1 MFREQTKGEDK
12 AMGKFGV
19 GQSIRRVEDQRF
31 LTGTGRYTDDI
42 SVPGQVFLYVLRSTH
57 AHADIVTLDVSP
69 AKKAPGVI
77 GVLTAADLG
86 ALNVGSIPVEFIP
99 PDRDGNMPKPP
110 VRPVL
115 AEGRVRY
122 VGEPVAAI
130 IAETLAQA
138 KDAAELI
145 EVDYKDIAPVSKPAE
160 AVKTG
165 APVLHAEAPGNV
177 LVHWHMGDKAQ
188 TDDAFAKA
196 EKVISIDV
204 INHRMVPTA
213 LEPRGAIAQYDPAT
227 ERYTLTQGCQNTHK
241 LKEWAAKTLQI
252 DQQKI
257 RVLCDDVGGGFGM
270 RYFFFNEPALC
281 MIASKVFAKPVKWTA
296 DRSESFLADGHG
308 RDQVNHAELAVDKDG
323 TFRAI
328 RVSSLA
334 NLGAYLSQFGA
345 MVPTVAGCGMLG
357 GAYRIGAACVD
368 VKIVFTNTA
377 PVDAYR
383 GAGRPEAAYLV
394 ERLVEKAAR
403 ELGMSSV
410 ELRRKNLI
418 RADEFPY
425 KTALGPVY
433 DSGRYEELMN
443 AALKRAD
450 AAGFEARRAEAKK
463 HGKLRGLGVSYYVE
477 ACSGGNHETPKMFF
491 DKDGR
496 LTILIG
502 TQSTGQGHET
512 VYGTVAA
519 EAFGIPLDQIT
530 VKQGDT
536 DLIPTGFGTGGSRS
550 VPIGG
555 SAVMKVSL
563 TMIEQGKAIA
573 ADLLEA
579 SAVDI
584 EYENGAYKIA
594 GTDRS
599 ISLREVIAASF
610 DDSKRPE
617 GKEPGL
623 CESERYKPEGNTFPN
638 GCHVCEI
645 DIDEETGIISFVK
658 YTIQDD
664 LGYAMNPLLM
674 EGQIIGGAVQG
685 LGQALFEEAVY
696 DDAGQL
702 VTGSFMDY
710 TMPRADTS
718 PAMDFAYT
726 EVPTTRNALGIK
738 GAGEAGTIGAT
749 PAVANAVADALSAIG
764 VGHLDMPFT
773 PLKVWQAIQSAKSRA
788 A

>member
-1 MFREQTKGEDK
+1 
-12 AMGKFGV
+12 MGKFGV

-31 LTGTGRYTDDI
+31 LTGKGRYTDDI
-42 SVPGQVFLYVLRSTH
+42 SVPGQTYLYILRSTH
-57 AHADIVTLDVSP
+57 AHADISALDVSQ
-69 AKKAPGVI
+69 AKKAPGVVGI
-77 GVLTAADLG
+77 LIAADLNAMKIG
-86 ALNVGSIPVEFIP
+86 PIPVDIVP
-99 PDRDGNMPKPP
+99 PDQDGNTPKPP
-110 VRPVL
+110 TRPVL
-115 AEGRVRY
+115 AENRVRY

-130 IAETLAQA
+130 IAETISQA

-145 EVDYKDIAPVSKPAE
+145 EVEYNDLVPVSLPAE
-160 AVKTG
+160 AVKNG
-165 APVLHAEAPGNV
+165 APVLHPEAPGNV
-177 LVHWHMGDKAQ
+177 LVHWHLGDK
-188 TDDAFAKA
+188 TKTEKVFEKA
-196 EKVISIDV
+196 EKIVSINL
-204 INHRMVPTA
+204 INQRIVPTA
-213 LEPRGAIAQYDPAT
+213 IEPRSAIAQYDPTT
-227 ERYTLTQGCQNTHK
+227 ERFTLTQGCQNTHK
-241 LKEWAAKTLQI
+241 LKGWAAQTLGVQE
-252 DQQKI
+252 QKI

-281 MIASKVFAKPVKWTA
+281 LVASKAFGKLVKWTA

-308 RDQVNHAELAVDKDG
+308 RDQVNKAELAMDKDG
-323 TFRAI
+323 TFRGI
-328 RVSSLA
+328 RVSSLG
-334 NLGAYLSQFGA
+334 NVGAYLSQFGA
-345 MVPTVAGCGMLG
+345 FVPTMAGCGMLG
-357 GAYRIGAACVD
+357 GAYRIGVASVD

-394 ERLVEKAAR
+394 ERLVEKAAH
-403 ELGMSSV
+403 ELGMPSI

-425 KTALGPVY
+425 QTALGPVY
-433 DSGRYEELMN
+433 DSGRYEELMD

-463 HGKLRGLGVSYYVE
+463 HGKLRGLGISYYVE
-477 ACSGGNHETPKMFF
+477 ACSGGNHEKPKMFF
-491 DKDGR
+491 DKNQK
-496 LTILIG
+496 LHILIG

-512 VYGTVAA
+512 IFGTVAA
-519 EAFGIPLDQIT
+519 EAFGIPLERINVIT
-530 VKQGDT
+530 GDT

-563 TMIEQGKAIA
+563 AMIEQGKVIA

-579 SAVDI
+579 SAVDL
-584 EYENGAYKIA
+584 EYESGEYKIA

-599 ISLREVIAASF
+599 ISLADVISTSF
-610 DDSKRPE
+610 DDKKRPE

-638 GCHVCEI
+638 GCHICEV
-645 DIDEETGIISFVK
+645 DVDESTGVISFVN

-664 LGYAMNPLLM
+664 LGNAMNPLLM
-674 EGQIIGGAVQG
+674 EGQIIGGAIQG

-696 DDAGQL
+696 DEAGQL
-702 VTGSFMDY
+702 ITGSFMDY
-710 TMPRADTS
+710 TMPRADNS
-718 PAMDFAYT
+718 PSIDFNYT

-749 PAVANAVADALSAIG
+749 PAVANAVADALSIINADHI
-764 VGHLDMPFT
+764 DMPFT
-773 PLKVWQAIQSAKSRA
+773 PLKVWQAIQSAKNHA
-788 A
+788 LP

>member
-1 MFREQTKGEDK
+1 
-12 AMGKFGV
+12 MGKFGV

-31 LTGTGRYTDDI
+31 LTGHGRYTDDI
-42 SVPGQVFLYVLRSTH
+42 TVPGQAYLYVLRSPH
-57 AHADIVTLDVSP
+57 AHADIKSLETSD
-69 AKKAPGVI
+69 AKNAPGVI
-77 GVLTAADLG
+77 GVLTASDL
-86 ALNVGSIPVEFIP
+86 AAMDIKSIPVEFIP
-99 PDRDGNMPKPP
+99 PDEDGNVASPP
-110 VRPVL
+110 TRPVL
-115 AEGRVRY
+115 ASGRVRY

-130 IAETLAQA
+130 VADTLAQA
-138 KDAAELI
+138 KDAAEMVD
-145 EVDYKDIAPVSKPAE
+145 VDYADLAPVSLPAE
-160 AVKTG
+160 AVKSE
-165 APVLHAEAPGNV
+165 APEIHPEAPGNTF
-177 LVHWHMGDKAQ
+177 VHWHMGDKAK
-188 TDDAFAKA
+188 TEDAFAQA
-196 EKVISIDV
+196 DKVVSIDL
-204 INHRMVPTA
+204 INSRLVPTA
-213 LEPRGAIAQYDPAT
+213 LEPRGAIAQYDAAT

-241 LKEWAAKTLQI
+241 LKEWAAKTLNI
-252 DQQKI
+252 EPQQL

-281 MIASKVFAKPVKWTA
+281 LIASKIFSKPIKWTA

-308 RDQVNHAELAVDKDG
+308 RDHVSHAELAMDNDG

-328 RVSSLA
+328 RVSTIA

-345 MVPTVAGCGMLG
+345 MIPTMAGSGMLC

-403 ELGMSSV
+403 ELDVSSV

-425 KTALGPVY
+425 RTALGPKY
-433 DSGRYEELMN
+433 DSGRYEELMD

-450 AAGFEARRAEAKK
+450 IVGLEKRKADARKQ
-463 HGKLRGLGVSYYVE
+463 GMLRGLGISYYVE

-496 LTILIG
+496 LQILIG

-519 EAFGIPLDQIT
+519 EAFGIPLEQIT

-555 SAVMKVSL
+555 SAVMQVSL
-563 TMIEQGKAIA
+563 KMIEQGKAIA
-573 ADLLEA
+573 ANLLEA
-579 SAVDI
+579 SAADL
-584 EYENGAYKIA
+584 EYQDGAYTIA
-594 GTDRS
+594 GTDRN
-599 ISLREVIAASF
+599 IALKEVIAASF
-610 DDSKRPE
+610 DDNQRPE

-638 GCHVCEI
+638 GCHVCEL
-645 DIDEETGIISFVK
+645 DIDEATGAISFVN
-658 YTIQDD
+658 YTVQDD

-674 EGQIIGGAVQG
+674 EGQIVGGAIQG

-696 DDAGQL
+696 DDTGQL
-702 VTGSFMDY
+702 VSGSFMDY
-710 TMPRADTS
+710 TMPRADSS
-718 PAMDFAYT
+718 PAIDFAYT
-726 EVPTTRNALGIK
+726 EVPTDRNALGLK

-749 PAVANAVADALSAIG
+749 PAVVNAVIDALRA
-764 VGHLDMPFT
+764 VGADQHLDMPFT

>member
-1 MFREQTKGEDK
+1 
-12 AMGKFGV
+12 MGKFGV

-31 LTGTGRYTDDI
+31 LTGEGRYTDDI
-42 SVPGQVFLYVLRSTH
+42 SAPDQVYLYVLRSPH
-57 AHADIVTLDVSP
+57 AHADIKSLDTSQ
-69 AKKAPGVI
+69 AKNAPGII
-77 GVLTAADLG
+77 GILTAADLTAMG
-86 ALNVGSIPVEFIP
+86 VGSIPVDIVP
-99 PDRDGNMPKPP
+99 PDENGNVPAPP
-110 VRPVL
+110 LRPVL
-115 AEGRVRY
+115 AGDRVRY
-122 VGEPVAAI
+122 VGEPVAAVV
-130 IAETLAQA
+130 ASTLAQA

-145 EVDYKDIAPVSKPAE
+145 EVEYDDLAPVSRPAE
-160 AVKTG
+160 AVKNE
-165 APVLHAEAPGNV
+165 APEIHSEAPGNV
-177 LVHWHMGDKAQ
+177 LVHWHLGDK
-188 TDDAFAKA
+188 TKTEDAFAKA
-196 EKVISIDV
+196 DKVVSIDL

-227 ERYTLTQGCQNTHK
+227 NRYTLTQGCQNTHK
-241 LKEWAAKTLQI
+241 LKEWAAKTLCIEPQQI
-252 DQQKI
+252 RI
-257 RVLCDDVGGGFGM
+257 LCDDVGGGFGM

-281 MIASKVFAKPVKWTA
+281 LAASKAFSKPIKWTA

-328 RVSSLA
+328 RVSSLG

-345 MVPTVAGCGMLG
+345 MIPTMAGCGMLC
-357 GAYRIGAACVD
+357 GAYRMEAACVD

-403 ELGMSSV
+403 ELRISSI

-418 RADEFPY
+418 RAEDFPY
-425 KTALGPVY
+425 RTPLGPKY
-433 DSGRYEELMN
+433 DSGRYEELMD

-450 AAGFEARRAEAKK
+450 VAGFEKRRAEARKQ
-463 HGKLRGLGVSYYVE
+463 GMLRGLGVSYYVE
-477 ACSGGNHETPKMFF
+477 ACSGGNHETPKMYF
-491 DKDGR
+491 DKAGR
-496 LTILIG
+496 LHILIG

-512 VYGTVAA
+512 VFGTVAA
-519 EAFGIPLDQIT
+519 EAFGISLDQIT
-530 VKQGDT
+530 VTTGDT

-555 SAVMKVSL
+555 SAVMQVSL
-563 TMIEQGKAIA
+563 KMIEQGKTIA
-573 ADLLEA
+573 ADMLEA

-584 EYENGAYKIA
+584 EYENGTYKIA
-594 GTDRS
+594 GTDRG
-599 ISLREVIAASF
+599 IGLKEVIAASF
-610 DDSKRPE
+610 EDGRRPE

-623 CESERYKPEGNTFPN
+623 CESERYTPEGNTFPN
-638 GCHVCEI
+638 GCHVCEL
-645 DIDEETGIISFVK
+645 DVDEATGAISFVN

-674 EGQIIGGAVQG
+674 EGQIVGGAIQG

-710 TMPRADTS
+710 TMPRADSS
-718 PAMDFAYT
+718 PVIDFSYT
-726 EVPTTRNALGIK
+726 EVPTSRNALGIK

-749 PAVANAVADALSAIG
+749 PAVANAVVDALSAIG
-764 VGHLDMPFT
+764 ASHLDMPFT

>member
-1 MFREQTKGEDK
+1 
-12 AMGKFGV
+12 MGKFGV

-31 LTGTGRYTDDI
+31 LTGKGRYTDDI
-42 SVPGQVFLYVLRSTH
+42 SVPEQVYLYVLRSPH
-57 AHADIVTLDVSP
+57 AHADIKSFETSR
-69 AKKAPGVI
+69 AKKAPGVVGI
-77 GVLTAADLG
+77 LTASDL
-86 ALNVGSIPVEFIP
+86 AAMNVGSIPADFIP
-99 PDRDGNMPKPP
+99 PDEDGNVPAPP

-115 AEGRVRY
+115 ASKRIRF
-122 VGEPVAAI
+122 VGEPVAAVV
-130 IAETLAQA
+130 ALTLAQA

-145 EVDYKDIAPVSKPAE
+145 EIEYDDLAPVSRPAE
-160 AVKTG
+160 AVKNG
-165 APVLHAEAPGNV
+165 APEIHPEAPGNV
-177 LVHWHMGDKAQ
+177 LVHWHLGDKAK
-188 TDDAFAKA
+188 TEEAFSLAD
-196 EKVISIDV
+196 KVVSIDL

-227 ERYTLTQGCQNTHK
+227 NRYTLTQGCQNTHK
-241 LKEWAAKTLQI
+241 LKEWAAKTLGVETQQI
-252 DQQKI
+252 RI
-257 RVLCDDVGGGFGM
+257 LCDDVGGGFGM

-281 MIASKVFAKPVKWTA
+281 MAASKAFSKPIKWTA

-308 RDQVNHAELAVDKDG
+308 RDQVNHAELALDKDG

-328 RVSSLA
+328 RVSSLG

-345 MVPTVAGCGMLG
+345 MIPTMAGCGMLC
-357 GAYRIGAACVD
+357 GAYRLEAACVD

-403 ELGMSSV
+403 ELGVSSI

-418 RADEFPY
+418 RAEDFPY
-425 KTALGPVY
+425 QTPLGPIY
-433 DSGRYEELMN
+433 DSGRYEELMD

-450 AAGFEARRAEAKK
+450 IDGFDKRRAEAKK
-463 HGKLRGLGVSYYVE
+463 RGMLRGLGVSYYVE

-496 LTILIG
+496 LHILIG

-512 VYGTVAA
+512 VFGTVAA
-519 EAFGIPLDQIT
+519 EAFGISLDQVT
-530 VKQGDT
+530 VKTGDT

-555 SAVMKVSL
+555 SAVMQVSL
-563 TMIEQGKAIA
+563 KMIEQGKAIA
-573 ADLLEA
+573 ADVLEA
-579 SAVDI
+579 SAVDM
-584 EYENGAYKIA
+584 EYGDGTFKIA
-594 GTDRS
+594 GTDRG
-599 ISLREVIAASF
+599 ISLKEVIAASF
-610 DDSKRPE
+610 EDGRRPE
-617 GKEPGL
+617 GKDPGL

-638 GCHVCEI
+638 GCHVCEL
-645 DIDEETGIISFVK
+645 DVDEATGAISFVN
-658 YTIQDD
+658 YTVQDD
-664 LGYAMNPLLM
+664 LGNAMNPLLM
-674 EGQIIGGAVQG
+674 EGQIVGGTIQG

-718 PAMDFAYT
+718 PAIDFAYT
-726 EVPTTRNALGIK
+726 EVPTSRNALGIK

-749 PAVANAVADALSAIG
+749 PAVANAVVDALSA
-764 VGHLDMPFT
+764 VGANHLDMPFT
-773 PLKVWQAIQSAKSRA
+773 PLKIWQEIQSAKSRA